1 MVNPALHAAEQ
12 LATAPAARLTVRLGP
27 ESTLLVA
34 VD

>member
-1 MVNPALHAAEQ
+1 MINQALHAAEE

-34 VD
+34 GD